1 MTFAIDVHHTTLST
15 FVHMSHV
22 THIMLRVSGVLSYTC
37 LMQQKVAPLTLRRFP
52 VTIHRELV
60 LTAALVM
67 AAQLVMALCVHW
79 AARSGVTPREPVQ
92 VIHYTHAGCE
102 ERPALSPVWKAP
114 RTP

>member
-52 VTIHRELV
+52 VTIHRRLSLV
-60 LTAALVM
+60 LSPTDGLTGRGP
-67 AAQLVMALCVHW
+67 C
-79 AARSGVTPREPVQ
+79 PV
-92 VIHYTHAGCE
+92 
-102 ERPALSPVWKAP
+102 LKAP
-114 RTP
+114 